1 MAASDASVASG
12 TAELEA
18 LSQRLADTIKTVD
31 DFPKPGIAFKDIT
44 PVCADSELMGQ
55 CAEAIAQRWR
65 DAHSRIAFVA
75 GIEARGFIFAPLV
88 AQQLDCGFIPVRKPD
103 KLPRATF
110 SVDYELE
117 YGTNTLEIHQDSAT
131 AGDKILLVDDL
142 LATGGT
148 AEAAI
153 DLLERNGAEVVGCGF
168 IVDLEFLGGKARLGD
183 KDFFSL
189 LTYS

>member
-1 MAASDASVASG
+1 MTASATSAAPDLA
-12 TAELEA
+12 A
-18 LSQRLADTIKTVD
+18 LSQRLADTIETVD

-44 PVCADSELMGQ
+44 PVCSDPELLGQ
-55 CAEAIAQRWR
+55 CAQAIAQRWR
-65 DAHSRIAFVA
+65 AAQPRINFVA

-88 AQQLDCGFIPVRKPD
+88 AQQLNCGFIPVRKPD

-110 SVDYELE
+110 SLDYELE
-117 YGTNTLEIHQDSAT
+117 YGTNTLEIHRDSAT

-153 DLLERNGAEVVGCGF
+153 DLLERTQAEVVGCSF
-168 IVDLEFLGGKARLGD
+168 IIDLEFLGGKAKLMD

>member
-1 MAASDASVASG
+1 MASAKDA
-12 TAELEA
+12 AEI
-18 LSQRLADTIKTVD
+18 SQRLADTIKTVD

-44 PVCADSELMGQ
+44 PICADPELLAQ
-55 CAEAIAQRWR
+55 CSDALAQRWR
-65 DAHSRIAFVA
+65 AAQPRIDFVA

-88 AQQLDCGFIPVRKPD
+88 AQLLGCGFIPVRKPD
-103 KLPRATF
+103 KLPRESF
-110 SVDYELE
+110 SIDYELE
-117 YGTNTLEIHQDSAT
+117 YGTNTLEIHRDSAS
-131 AGDKILLVDDL
+131 AGDRILLVDDL

-153 DLLERNGAEVVGCGF
+153 TLLERTQAEVVGCGF
-168 IVDLEFLGGKARLGD
+168 IIDLEFLGGKAKLKD